1 MVIVDVWV
9 SIVAKLSIFND
20 SVHSI
25 YIHRCTV
32 KSHKEI
38 LCGLGVLFRI
48 ISSSK
53 YKKVDIK

>member
-9 SIVAKLSIFND
+9 SIVAKLSNNND

-32 KSHKEI
+32 ESHKEI
-38 LCGLGVLFRI
+38 LWTRGFILN
-48 ISSSK
+48 
-53 YKKVDIK
+53 YQ